1 MTDTVLENGIRRIRK
16 YDAAGLMTQVADN
29 GGIIDYYYR
38 PDGQPIVAV
47 VKANQKEI
55 QTRFYYDKYGRRIA
69 IKDPSAG
76 IRRTAYDAAG
86 NICKETD
93 ADSREIVKEYDC
105 YGRITRQTTP
115 DMTTVYTYDNTENLL
130 LSAVSSNG
138 SGMYNVYDGYGR
150 KKRQTASGYR
160 KRMATL
166 PLDCHPMWF
175 ILLKTEHWLPSI

>member
-1 MTDTVLENGIRRIRK
+1 
-16 YDAAGLMTQVADN
+16 MTQVADN

-55 QTRFYYDKYGRRIA
+55 QTSFYYDKYGRRIA

-93 ADSREIVKEYDC
+93 ADSREIVK
-105 YGRITRQTTP
+105 
-115 DMTTVYTYDNTENLL
+115 
-130 LSAVSSNG
+130 
-138 SGMYNVYDGYGR
+138 
-150 KKRQTASGYR
+150 
-160 KRMATL
+160 
-166 PLDCHPMWF
+166 
-175 ILLKTEHWLPSI
+175 